1 MDHKVRKKRKV
12 RKMIEYE
19 FKDILV
25 RAVKTFFQ
33 ALFASLAVAQ
43 VTDSETLKA
52 ALIAGVAAGISA
64 VWNTL
69 VLINDIRRS

>member
-1 MDHKVRKKRKV
+1 ME
-12 RKMIEYE
+12 MIEYDV
-19 FKDILV
+19 KDILV

-43 VTDSETLKA
+43 VSDTETLKA
-52 ALIAGVAAGISA
+52 ALVAAVAAGISA

-69 VLINDIRRS
+69 VLLNDIRRS

>member
-1 MDHKVRKKRKV
+1 
-12 RKMIEYE
+12 MIEYDV
-19 FKDILV
+19 KDILV

-43 VTDSETLKA
+43 VSDTETLKA
-52 ALIAGVAAGISA
+52 ALVAAVAAGISA

-69 VLINDIRRS
+69 VLLNDIRRS